1 MKPIHI
7 NDIEV
12 FRPELNARKVFSMPQ
27 VDVISIELQAGQ
39 SMPMHINEQNMHFIV
54 LEGQGNLETENQT
67 FDLQTHCTIRVPKGI
82 TRAWH
87 NRSQSVLKLLAIKQ
101 FE

>member
-27 VDVISIELQAGQ
+27 VDVISLELQAGQ
-39 SMPMHINEQNMHFIV
+39 SMPMHINEQN
-54 LEGQGNLETENQT
+54 
-67 FDLQTHCTIRVPKGI
+67 R
-82 TRAWH
+82 
-87 NRSQSVLKLLAIKQ
+87 
-101 FE
+101 